1 MRTRSRLPLTLATA
15 LSLLAMLA
23 LSGPALAAETI
34 LTADL
39 AGDAAT
45 DADGTGSAKI
55 TLDPDA
61 GTACWELTVENIEPV
76 TQSHIHIGAEGES
89 GDVVVPL
96 DVDGF
101 EGTSEGCVE
110 DQDAATLQAIIDDQ
124 SGYYVNIHTADFP
137 GGSDPWPAG
146 RRFRAAQHRSA
157 GERWLA
163 GAARGDP
170 ARACR
175 GHRPADVAPGR
186 DARLTVS
193 DPERS
198 GSRRGPLVQPPV
210 TAPERCAIHH
220 SGAWLA
226 SPVAPG
232 GARCPHRTRA
242 T

>member
-15 LSLLAMLA
+15 LGLLAMLA

-137 GGSDPWPAG
+137 
-146 RRFRAAQHRSA
+146 
-157 GERWLA
+157 A
-163 GAARGDP
+163 GAIRGQLVGASEP
-170 ARACR
+170 PNTAL
-175 GHRPADVAPGR
+175 P
-186 DARLTVS
+186 VS
-193 DPERS
+193 D
-198 GSRRGPLVQPPV
+198 GSPALLGAILLALAAAIGLRTWRPSV
-210 TAPERCAIHH
+210 TRD
-220 SGAWLA
+220 
-226 SPVAPG
+226 
-232 GARCPHRTRA
+232 
-242 T
+242 